1 LQRSH
6 LVACRCGTPLLWI
19 ADGTSTYRDGEHV
32 QVVTKALA
40 VALGA
45 DNDGNYDQHL
55 NCRVS

>member
-1 LQRSH
+1 MATVRDHGVLQRSH

-19 ADGTSTYRDGEHV
+19 ADGTSTCRDGEHV

-45 DNDGNYDQHL
+45 DND
-55 NCRVS
+55 